1 MTEKSPKPP
10 RAARLLLRQL
20 KDYTVKYSIL
30 TDLDEVYISIYK
42 EGGHFKAACW
52 YWLQCYGI
60 LLKYS
65 VYAITWKTT
74 MLKNYIKIA
83 LRNMSRQ
90 KIYAFIN
97 IVGLAIGIACTSLIM
112 LWVQHELSYE
122 DFHEQADNI
131 HLIAWERL
139 ANNRHYSSSPAPFA
153 DRLRQDFQEFVN
165 ITRIASRQEH
175 IVKYGKKVFAEK
187 NMMAADSSIFK
198 IFTFPM
204 TKGDPERALTE
215 PNTIVA
221 LGL

>member
-1 MTEKSPKPP
+1 MIEKSPKPP
-10 RAARLLLRQL
+10 RAARFLLRQL
-20 KDYTVKYSIL
+20 KDYNVKYSIL
-30 TDLDEVYISIYK
+30 TDLDEVYISLYK

-52 YWLQCYGI
+52 YWVQCYGT

-65 VYAITWKTT
+65 AYAITWKTT

-97 IVGLAIGIACTSLIM
+97 IAGLSIGIACTSLIM

-122 DFHEQADNI
+122 DFHEKADNI

-165 ITRIASRQEH
+165 ITRIAPSRS
-175 IVKYGKKVFAEK
+175 ILLNTEK
-187 NMMAADSSIFK
+187 RSLRRR
-198 IFTFPM
+198 T
-204 TKGDPERALTE
+204 
-215 PNTIVA
+215 
-221 LGL
+221 